1 MYKASIIAVFIF
13 LIFSTEHL
21 HAKDKTAQGLLYPVL
36 VNKFYSTAHQKI
48 FWLNNSTSSG
58 DMRRILLQKLDSSA
72 YIGTDRK
79 RYRYDRLLER
89 KPEQGGDSTT
99 LMKLDMLFTDAAI
112 AYCKDLYQGYGID
125 VWLKYDEW
133 SGKYSDR
140 DNNFIIEHLV
150 TVKSSG
156 ELTDFINSLEPNSKE
171 YTAYKSE
178 LITQY
183 LHNEIIKAKQAAVSL
198 NFCRWIYHFHFEKL
212 IVVNIASA
220 TLNYY
225 EDNTETLFS
234 KMIVGKPSRRTPR
247 FVATCREVIL
257 YPYWN
262 VPTDIALKEL
272 VPKYKKSPGL
282 IDKENMQILDVKGN
296 VINPYSVNWSQY
308 NSSIFPYRLRQS
320 TGCDNSLG
328 IIKLDLTSP
337 FGVYLHDTNEKGL
350 FKSNSRYRSHGCMR
364 VEKAVELGNY
374 LLNNRLDTA
383 FLQACIKGE
392 KPITLQLEKPV
403 PVFVV
408 YLTAE
413 LTDNGVVNYYRD
425 VYHLLHLN

>member
-1 MYKASIIAVFIF
+1 MYKTNITAVFIF
-13 LIFSTEHL
+13 LIICSQYSLAED
-21 HAKDKTAQGLLYPVL
+21 AKLPGLLYPVL
-36 VNKFYSTAHQKI
+36 VNKFYAAAHQQVY
-48 FWLNNSTSSG
+48 WLNNTTSSS
-58 DMRRILLQKLDSSA
+58 DMRRVLLQKLDSSA
-72 YIGTDRK
+72 YVGTDRL
-79 RYRYDRLLER
+79 RYRYDQLLEGKSGQR
-89 KPEQGGDSTT
+89 DDSTT
-99 LMKLDMLFTDAAI
+99 LIKLDMLFTDAAI

-125 VWLKYDEW
+125 TWMKYDEW
-133 SGKYSDR
+133 SRKYSDR
-140 DNNFIIEHLV
+140 DNDFIIGHLLAI
-150 TVKSSG
+150 KSSS
-156 ELTDFINSLEPNSKE
+156 ELTGFINSLEPSSKE

-178 LITQY
+178 LNTQY
-183 LHNEIIKAKQAAVSL
+183 LHNDIIKAKQIAVSM
-198 NFCRWIYHFHFEKL
+198 NFYRWIHHFNFEKF
-212 IVVNIASA
+212 IVVNVASA

-225 EDNTETLFS
+225 ENNIETLFS
-234 KMIVGKPSRRTPR
+234 KMIVGKPTRRTPR
-247 FVATCREVIL
+247 FDATCREVIL

-262 VPTDIALKEL
+262 VPADIALKEL

-296 VINPYSVNWSQY
+296 VLNPYSINWLQY
-308 NSSIFPYRLRQS
+308 NSSNFPYRLRQS

-364 VEKAVELGNY
+364 VEKAIELGNY
-374 LLNNRLDTA
+374 LLNNKLDTA
-383 FLQACIKGE
+383 FLQACVKGE
-392 KPITLQLEKPV
+392 KPIALQLEKPV

>member
-1 MYKASIIAVFIF
+1 M
-13 LIFSTEHL
+13 
-21 HAKDKTAQGLLYPVL
+21 P
-36 VNKFYSTAHQKI
+36 
-48 FWLNNSTSSG
+48 SG
-58 DMRRILLQKLDSSA
+58 NMRRLLLQKLDSSA
-72 YIGTDRK
+72 YVGVDRT
-79 RYRYDRLLER
+79 RYRYDQLLEV
-89 KPEQGGDSTT
+89 KPEQLNDSITSI
-99 LMKLDMLFTDAAI
+99 KLDRLFTDAAI
-112 AYCKDLYQGYGID
+112 AYCKDLYEGYGIN
-125 VWLKYDEW
+125 VWMKYDEW

-140 DNNFIIEHLV
+140 DNDFIIRHLV
-150 TVKSSG
+150 TIKSSD
-156 ELTDFINSLEPNSKE
+156 ELTGFINSLEPDSKE

-178 LITQY
+178 LKTQY
-183 LHNEIIKAKQAAVSL
+183 LHSDMIKAKQAAISL
-198 NFCRWIYHFHFEKL
+198 NFYRWIHHFNFEKF

-225 EDNTETLFS
+225 ENNIETLFS

-296 VINPYSVNWSQY
+296 VISPYSVNWSQY
-308 NSSIFPYRLRQS
+308 NSSNFPYRLRQS

-350 FKSNSRYRSHGCMR
+350 FKSNNKFRSHGCMR
-364 VEKAVELGNY
+364 VEKAIELGNY
-374 LLNNRLDTA
+374 LLNNKLDTA

-392 KPITLQLEKPV
+392 KPIILQLEKPV

-413 LTDNGVVNYYRD
+413 LYANGVINYYKD
-425 VYHLLHLN
+425 VYHLLR

>member
-1 MYKASIIAVFIF
+1 M
-13 LIFSTEHL
+13 
-21 HAKDKTAQGLLYPVL
+21 
-36 VNKFYSTAHQKI
+36 
-48 FWLNNSTSSG
+48 
-58 DMRRILLQKLDSSA
+58 QKLDSSA
-72 YIGTDRK
+72 YVGVDRT
-79 RYRYDRLLER
+79 RYRYDQLLEV
-89 KPEQGGDSTT
+89 KPEQLNDSITSI
-99 LMKLDMLFTDAAI
+99 KLDRLFTDAAI
-112 AYCKDLYQGYGID
+112 AYCKDLYEGYGIN
-125 VWLKYDEW
+125 VWMKYDEW

-140 DNNFIIEHLV
+140 DNDFIIRHLV
-150 TVKSSG
+150 TIKSSD
-156 ELTDFINSLEPNSKE
+156 ELTGFINSLEPDSKE

-178 LITQY
+178 LKTQY
-183 LHNEIIKAKQAAVSL
+183 LHSDMIKAKQAAISL
-198 NFCRWIYHFHFEKL
+198 NFYRWIHHFNFEKF

-225 EDNTETLFS
+225 ENNIETLFS

-296 VINPYSVNWSQY
+296 VISPYSVNWSQY
-308 NSSIFPYRLRQS
+308 NSSNFPYRLRQS

-350 FKSNSRYRSHGCMR
+350 FKSNNKFRSHGCMR
-364 VEKAVELGNY
+364 VEKAIELGNY
-374 LLNNRLDTA
+374 LLNNKLDTA

-392 KPITLQLEKPV
+392 KPIILQLEKPV

-413 LTDNGVVNYYRD
+413 LYANGVINYYKD
-425 VYHLLHLN
+425 VYHLLR